1 MALITVA
8 EHIGIGEKLL
18 LPPLLLALLLVLVL
32 SVDVGAAATTLAVP
46 IPHSMYFTP
55 IEIVPVLS
63 TISMKLNYS
72 LG

>member
-46 IPHSMYFTP
+46 IPYSMHSSP
-55 IEIVPVLS
+55 L
-63 TISMKLNYS
+63 K
-72 LG
+72 